1 MSVQE
6 KSIRV
11 YDSKK
16 TFFTKT
22 GLFFAKLIT
31 PTQTGINN
39 ILVSMKRSAV
49 VKNFKAIKQAEA
61 SKNGK
66 EEIFEK
72 KFEESYSLYLESIDQ
87 LLLDTIYKKV
97 RNEAASDFEKD
108 ALAKYY
114 NVIHLKETDEVEY
127 KYKKQQYLLSLDWN
141 AVRDSKKA
149 KVVDDYKAVYMYE
162 MDQIYKALLK
172 HYSIKLT
179 EKRTEQE
186 KQAAYES
193 IFNSLDEYVTNIVPM
208 KKFDKDEELIKDCSL
223 YETYEVGKLDQVDDI
238 DKKAILLAISRKIFV
253 HSLPLVV
260 AERCYI
266 KLLKEAR
273 KLIVDT
279 KLAKKRE
286 NAYQLLLRLMDQY
299 IEKLLD
305 VKIYWN
311 KPEDKKKYNQFN
323 EQRKAIEKTKEA
335 KGAHQAEVKKQILY
349 IREDMSYLEL
359 KGNKYEDILNY
370 YRTKLVDLG
379 DMKELKNSV
388 KNIKGKYTVK
398 EWIRKD
404 IQNEAVC

>member
-11 YDSKK
+11 YDTKK

-49 VKNFKAIKQAEA
+49 IKNFKAIKTAEA
-61 SKNGK
+61 AKNGK
-66 EEIFEK
+66 EEVFEK
-72 KFEESYSLYLESIDQ
+72 RFEESYSLYLESIDQ

-97 RNEAASDFEKD
+97 RNEAASEFEKD

-141 AVRDSKKA
+141 AVKDSKKA
-149 KVVDDYKAVYMYE
+149 KVVEDYKAVYLYE
-162 MDQIYKALLK
+162 MEQIYKALLK

-179 EKRTEQE
+179 EKHTEQE

-266 KLLKEAR
+266 KLLKAAR
-273 KLIVDT
+273 QLIIDT

-299 IEKLLD
+299 NDKLLD

-323 EQRKAIEKTKEA
+323 EQRKAIEKSRET

-359 KGNKYEDILNY
+359 KGDKYDRILDY

-388 KNIKGKYTVK
+388 KDVKGKFTVK

-404 IQNEAVC
+404 LQNEAVC